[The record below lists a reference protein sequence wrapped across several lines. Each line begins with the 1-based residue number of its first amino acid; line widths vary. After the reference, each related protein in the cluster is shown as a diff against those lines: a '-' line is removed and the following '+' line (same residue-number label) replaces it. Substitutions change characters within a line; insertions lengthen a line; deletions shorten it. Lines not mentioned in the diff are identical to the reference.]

1 MWKYRRSRQ
10 SIHRERSQ
18 PEIWKRERRE
28 GGFRPGSPLSRL
40 RHAEKSVHNTGP
52 ALSSAKGKARVGGV
66 NRIENSRPVS
76 DSSSSTVTHPPI
88 ESSPVKSR
96 TNLRKVSSRLLRE
109 TRDDFRYLLPFSS
122 ISQLREE
129 SVRIFHAAFVRFFPP
144 RCLQD
149 RRSARFGSQL
159 RLCFIGAV
167 IGNYEEKL
175 LKAFLYIFLRRVDMC
190 LSITIYECFVAIFEN
205 TFTRVK

>member
-28 GGFRPGSPLSRL
+28 GFRPGSPLSRL

-88 ESSPVKSR
+88 ESSSVKSR
-96 TNLRKVSSRLLRE
+96 TNLRKDRFPPAFYGKPVTISDIFSR
-109 TRDDFRYLLPFSS
+109 FLPFPPAARRIGKDFSRRFRPIFSS
-122 ISQLREE
+122 QMLGRSTFCSVWQL
-129 SVRIFHAAFVRFFPP
+129 A
-144 RCLQD
+144 Q
-149 RRSARFGSQL
+149 
-159 RLCFIGAV
+159 V
-167 IGNYEEKL
+167 ILYGVVGNYDSGRS
-175 LKAFLYIFLRRVDMC
+175 F
-190 LSITIYECFVAIFEN
+190 
-205 TFTRVK
+205 